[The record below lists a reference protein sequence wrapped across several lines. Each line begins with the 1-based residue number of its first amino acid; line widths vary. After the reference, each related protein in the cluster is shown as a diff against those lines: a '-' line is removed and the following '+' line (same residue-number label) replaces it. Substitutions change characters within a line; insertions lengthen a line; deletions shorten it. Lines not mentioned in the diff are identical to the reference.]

1 MDRAAHFHTESVPLL
16 PLLPVGSDLL
26 AVPDEMRPDVQIFD
40 RSQKLRFIL
49 SLHLYSKVSASEKG
63 QVYWLC
69 RNQLFECMWRY
80 PHSSWSMRLTDVNYT
95 VHVSILSWDM
105 PHILHVSLTCT
116 DEAIQVKFHR
126 KCCAVWNPMWDYT
139 TWYTFSIT
147 HLVTVKECKLCT
159 D

>member
-1 MDRAAHFHTESVPLL
+1 MDRATHFHTASVPLL

-69 RNQLFECMWRY
+69 RNQLFECM
-80 PHSSWSMRLTDVNYT
+80 
-95 VHVSILSWDM
+95 
-105 PHILHVSLTCT
+105 
-116 DEAIQVKFHR
+116 
-126 KCCAVWNPMWDYT
+126 
-139 TWYTFSIT
+139 
-147 HLVTVKECKLCT
+147 
-159 D
+159 